1 MLRLNVDCLVL
12 IFDELQDKKSLHSC
26 LLVNREW
33 CRLVVPILWRNYSWC
48 NVEEFNFFNT
58 ILSWLSSSSK
68 QLLSDNDIKLPP
80 TTLLKPPLF
89 NYISFCR
96 FPETEI
102 INRMIEMVLGNQNVS
117 VKKNILEREIY
128 KLFISQCK
136 NVKEFVWRT
145 TQPLSLFPGAT
156 TCFSQ
161 LYRLTIDLDY
171 INSNSLN
178 EMAKICKD
186 LNILSINNCSQDFP
200 GLISLIDA
208 QRNLNF
214 VTICNNSNSNINN
227 KKENCE
233 ELSKALTRKGNTINY
248 LHLDSV
254 NTIIPPSFL
263 TSLVNLTWILVYN
276 DEQYED
282 TEKIKEFQRYLAISE
297 YPDLRSLNITGLLC
311 FKELSTLVEKTRGN
325 ISRIYIYTINLA
337 NRAATNTGMLIK
349 SIAKNCPKIKFLRTY
364 LEPEDFIHVKS
375 LLLNCRNLE
384 DISFDN
390 INFFVNESDD
400 NVGDELLNILAKFS
414 PKSLTHITI
423 SGSWKY
429 SIDTFERFFASY
441 RGKFI
446 LHFYIEYHY
455 DKYYITED
463 HRKIIRRYVDEGVIR
478 YQDHI

>member
-12 IFDELQDKKSLHSC
+12 IFDELQDKESLYSC

-33 CRLVVPILWRNYSWC
+33 CRLVVPILWKNYSWC
-48 NVEEFNFFNT
+48 NVDEFNFFNT
-58 ILSWLSSSSK
+58 ILSWLSTSSK
-68 QLLSDNDIKLPP
+68 KILSDNDIKLPS

-102 INRMIEMVLGNQNVS
+102 INRMIEMVLEKQNDNN
-117 VKKNILEREIY
+117 KRNILEQEIY

-145 TQPLSLFPGAT
+145 SQPLSLFPGASK
-156 TCFSQ
+156 CFSQ

-178 EMAKICKD
+178 EMAKI
-186 LNILSINNCSQDFP
+186 L
-200 GLISLIDA
+200 
-208 QRNLNF
+208 
-214 VTICNNSNSNINN
+214 
-227 KKENCE
+227 
-233 ELSKALTRKGNTINY
+233 
-248 LHLDSV
+248 

-282 TEKIKEFQRYLAISE
+282 LEKIKEFQKYLAISE

-311 FKELSTLVEKTRGN
+311 FKELSMLIEKTKGN
-325 ISRIYIYTINLA
+325 ISRIYIYTINIA

-390 INFFVNESDD
+390 INFIINENDD
-400 NVGDELLNILAKFS
+400 DVGDELLNILTKFS

-429 SIDTFERFFASY
+429 SLDSFERFFAIVYKDERLYDGFGSY
-441 RGKFI
+441 
-446 LHFYIEYHY
+446 
-455 DKYYITED
+455 
-463 HRKIIRRYVDEGVIR
+463 KI
-478 YQDHI
+478 